1 MTPFQTLAL
10 ICTIPFV
17 VWAVVQVFDYLDTR
31 AREQRWQRAL
41 ASFDMADTRT
51 PLVEPPTTKPMLSL
65 KGPTRL

>member
-17 VWAVVQVFDYLDTR
+17 IWAVVLVFDYFDMR

-41 ASFDMADTRT
+41 ASFEWSDTRT
-51 PLVEPPTTKPMLSL
+51 PLVEPPTTKQKFSL